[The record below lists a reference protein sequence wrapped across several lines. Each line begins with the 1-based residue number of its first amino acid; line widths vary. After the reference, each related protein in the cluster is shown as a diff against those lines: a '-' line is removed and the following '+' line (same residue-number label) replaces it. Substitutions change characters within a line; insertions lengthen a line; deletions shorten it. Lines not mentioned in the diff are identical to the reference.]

1 MSSLLPGIEP
11 TTNENNQDELLQL
24 NPFIQDSQEPK
35 TLEIPMGSQWLLQL
49 SKQELIGQNIKLYIT
64 IKTGVAEILGT
75 ELVNDKEYCFQN
87 WNFSIFAI
95 EDIVLNW
102 RLNLPTM
109 ALKDIDQPQNIISND
124 TARYVYNLH
133 FALEKLRNSSFAGPK
148 VLILG
153 PQNVGKTSLAR
164 TLCSYAIKFKN
175 YQPMFINL
183 DTTQPIVS
191 PPGCLMATPIS
202 DLIDVESPIW
212 NQSLTSGA
220 TELHGRQP
228 ILKNFGLENVHDN
241 KELYTEMLSHL
252 SQVVNERLNT
262 DLLVQRSGLIV
273 DSPNWLIQ
281 EENHDTLKMVVD
293 NFKIDVIIIM
303 DTLDKQVQLQE
314 TFNKFL
320 DPNKG
325 GVTIVIPPMCGI
337 IPNDDIYKRSLQ
349 RIAIRDYFYGNDKTV
364 LSPYLTNVD
373 FEDLI
378 VWSPQTQFTIL
389 DNNIESDAN
398 DDKID
403 NNNTKTQGSLLKFSQ
418 VNIDP
423 SSLQHA
429 LVVITFS
436 PKRSAQEEII
446 KSSLMGFGLI
456 TEVNEKRR
464 KVKILLPV
472 PGNLPNNA
480 LILTAY
486 RYLE

>member
-1 MSSLLPGIEP
+1 MSSLLPGIEHS
-11 TTNENNQDELLQL
+11 NDNNQDELLQL
-24 NPFIQDSQEPK
+24 NPFLEDSQEPSF
-35 TLEIPMGSQWLLQL
+35 LQIPMGSQWLLQL

-64 IKTGVAEILGT
+64 IKSGIAEILGT

-95 EDIVLNW
+95 EDITLTW
-102 RLNLPTM
+102 RLNLPTL
-109 ALKDIDQPQNIISND
+109 ALKDIGNIKNIISND

-153 PQNVGKTSLAR
+153 PSNVGKTSLAR

-175 YQPMFINL
+175 YQPMFVNL
-183 DTTQPIVS
+183 DTIQPIVS

-228 ILKNFGLENVHDN
+228 ILKNFGLENINDN
-241 KELYTEMLSHL
+241 KPLYCEMIKQLSE
-252 SQVVNERLNT
+252 VINERLNI

-273 DSPNWLIQ
+273 DTPNWLMD
-281 EENHDTLKMVVD
+281 EENHSILKLIIDSM
-293 NFKIDVIIIM
+293 KIDVIVIM
-303 DTLDKQVQLQE
+303 DSLEKQGQLQE
-314 TFNKFL
+314 TFNKFI
-320 DPNKG
+320 DPNKS

-373 FEDLI
+373 FEDLT
-378 VWSPQTQFTIL
+378 VWSPSTQFSIL
-389 DNNIESDAN
+389 NNSEDV
-398 DDKID
+398 
-403 NNNTKTQGSLLKFSQ
+403 NNTGNTQKLLLRFSQ

-423 SSLQHA
+423 SNLQHA

-436 PKRSAQEEII
+436 PKRSSQDEII
-446 KSSLMGFGLI
+446 KASVMGFGLI
-456 TEVNEKRR
+456 TDVNEKRR

-472 PGNLPNNA
+472 PGNLPKNA